1 MDMTRAAIDGSS
13 SNRIVS
19 RVIASAF
26 CFRFWQKSV
35 RLRGMR
41 YTLTIRDFGLICG
54 LAFACALV
62 SIAVAEETQRAR
74 ELITKIKPLL
84 QAHCLDCHSGAE
96 PDAGLTLD
104 HFDKPLDFLKGRKVW
119 MKAVQKMQIEEMP
132 PPDSSELSAEDRKM
146 LMEWITAT
154 INDVE
159 CGLTPNPGQV
169 TLRRLNATE
178 YQNTVRDL
186 LGTNYKPAASFP
198 GDDIGYGFDNIGDV
212 LTLPPLLMEKYFVA
226 AEQISRHV
234 IKAPPPGK
242 AFEAQYAGGQL
253 QVAGKG
259 GNDSGGRTLA
269 SESQA
274 TFREQIPWTG
284 GYQLTIKA
292 CGDQAGNE
300 PCQMGLSV
308 DGKQVAKFA
317 VKNDRA
323 SPRDFTI
330 ALRLRAGSREIGIA
344 FLNDFYVAAQGDRPA
359 QDRNLSIEHVSLTGS
374 KPSEEKLDPKTVGDV
389 QKLLMAKQEQH
400 GSDSMRVAKEF
411 LEPLMSR
418 AYRRPVEP
426 EVVDGLAQL
435 AVAVEEDG
443 GSLEE
448 GMQVALQAVL
458 ISPKFLFRVEPPQG
472 HSPAKGNAAGTRT
485 TGDGTRELDEFELA
499 TRLSYFLWSSMP
511 DTELF
516 RLAWEGKLRQG
527 DNLERQVRRMIQ
539 DKKSN
544 AFVENFAG
552 QWLTL
557 RRLKSFQPNATAFP
571 KWNDR
576 INELAQQETLTFF
589 AGVMRGDQSVLR
601 LIDADYTYLNE
612 ELARYYG
619 IAGVNGSEFRKV
631 SLKGTPRAGL
641 LTQASILAVTSNPTR
656 TSPVK
661 RGKWILDNL
670 LATPPP
676 PAPPGVPEL
685 KEKGELAGTLRQ
697 RLEQHRSDPAC
708 ASCHKLMD
716 PLGFALENFDAVGQ
730 YRTRDGGEPID
741 ASGELPGGK
750 VVQGAAELQAVLVA
764 QNREQFVDCLAEK
777 MLTYALGRGLE
788 YYDKCAVDK
797 IVERLQQSDLR
808 FTMLLIEI
816 VKSDPFQKKGHREHE

>member
-1 MDMTRAAIDGSS
+1 
-13 SNRIVS
+13 
-19 RVIASAF
+19 
-26 CFRFWQKSV
+26 
-35 RLRGMR
+35 MR
-41 YTLTIRDFGLICG
+41 YTLTIRGSGLISG
-54 LAFACALV
+54 LLISGLLIRGLLIRGLIVACALG
-62 SIAVAEETQRAR
+62 STAAAEETQRAR

-132 PPDSSELSAEDRKM
+132 PPDSSALSSEDRKL

-154 INDVE
+154 IDDVE
-159 CGLTPNPGQV
+159 CGLAPNPGQV
-169 TLRRLNATE
+169 TLRRLNASE
-178 YQNTVRDL
+178 YQNTIRDL

-253 QVAGKG
+253 QVGGKG
-259 GNDSGGRTLA
+259 GNDSGGHTLA

-284 GYQLTIKA
+284 GYQLTVKA

-300 PCQMGLSV
+300 PCQMGIRV
-308 DGKQVAKFA
+308 DGKQVAKIV
-317 VKNDRA
+317 VKNDRSA
-323 SPRDFTI
+323 PRDFTV
-330 ALRLRAGSREIGIA
+330 ALRLRAGSREIAVA
-344 FLNDFYVAAQGDRPA
+344 FLNDFYVAPQGDQPA
-359 QDRNLSIEHVSLTGS
+359 QDRNLSVEHVSLTGS
-374 KPSEEKLDPKTVGDV
+374 KPSEEKLDPKAVGEV
-389 QKLLMAKQEQH
+389 QKLLMSKQEQH
-400 GSDSMRVAKEF
+400 GSDSMRVAREF
-411 LEPLMSR
+411 LEPLVSR

-426 EVVDGLAQL
+426 AVVDGLAQL

-458 ISPKFLFRVEPPQG
+458 ISPKFLFRVEPPMG
-472 HSPAKGNAAGTRT
+472 TKPPNANAGSPAA
-485 TGDGTRELDEFELA
+485 GDGTRELDDFELA

-516 RLAWEGKLRQG
+516 RLAWEGKLRQS
-527 DNLERQVRRMIQ
+527 DNLQRQVRRMIQ

-557 RRLKSFQPNATAFP
+557 RRLKSFQPNAIAFP

-619 IAGVNGSEFRKV
+619 IAGVKGPEFRKV
-631 SLKGTPRAGL
+631 SLQGTPRAGL

-697 RLEQHRSDPAC
+697 RLEQHRADPAC

-730 YRTRDGGEPID
+730 YRTHDDGEPID

-750 VVQGAAELQAVLVA
+750 VVKGAAALQAVLVA
-764 QNREQFVDCLAEK
+764 HNRQQFVDCLAEK

-797 IVERLQQSDLR
+797 IVDGMQQGELR
-808 FTMLLIEI
+808 FSTLLIEI
-816 VKSDPFQKKGHREHE
+816 VESDPFQKKGHRELE

>member
-1 MDMTRAAIDGSS
+1 MEMWSTIFWRKYRQSIRLGVMRHLCL
-13 SNRIVS
+13 NIFYVL
-19 RVIASAF
+19 IAF
-26 CFRFWQKSV
+26 CASLSSV
-35 RLRGMR
+35 ASLSAAD
-41 YTLTIRDFGLICG
+41 T
-54 LAFACALV
+54 
-62 SIAVAEETQRAR
+62 EQRAR
-74 ELITKIKPLL
+74 ELSAKIRPLL
-84 QAHCLDCHSGAE
+84 ETHCLGCHSGAE

-104 HFDKPLDFLKGRKVW
+104 HFETPLDFLKGRKIW

-132 PPDSSELSAEDRKM
+132 PPDSNELTAADRKL
-146 LMEWITAT
+146 LMEWITGT

-159 CGLTPNPGQV
+159 CGLTPNPGHV

-178 YQNTVRDL
+178 YQNTIRDL
-186 LGTNYKPAASFP
+186 LGVNYTPAASFP

-212 LTLPPLLMEKYFVA
+212 LTLPPLLMEKYFLA

-242 AFEAQYAGGQL
+242 SFEALYSGRQL
-253 QVAGKG
+253 QVDGQSD
-259 GNDSGGRTLA
+259 NDSGGRTLA

-274 TFREQIPWTG
+274 VFLEQIPWPG
-284 GYQLTIKA
+284 NFKLTIKA
-292 CGDQAGNE
+292 CGDQAGDE
-300 PCQMGLSV
+300 PCQMGILV
-308 DGKQVAKFA
+308 DGKQVKKIA
-317 VKNDRA
+317 VRNDRDE
-323 SPRDFTI
+323 PRDFEI
-330 ALRLRAGSREIGIA
+330 SLRLRAGSREIAIA
-344 FLNDFYVAAQGDRPA
+344 FLNDFYVAAEGDRPA
-359 QDRNLSIEHVSLTGS
+359 QDRNLSVEHVSLSGS
-374 KPSEEKLDPKTVGDV
+374 KPSDEKLDPTQLSDI
-389 QKLLMAKQEQH
+389 QKLLVGNQAKYAP
-400 GSDSMRVAKEF
+400 DSKRIAIEF
-411 LEPLMSR
+411 LEPLVSR
-418 AYRRPVEP
+418 AYRRPVAAS
-426 EVVDGLAQL
+426 VVDELADLAL
-435 AVAVEEDG
+435 AVENDG

-448 GMQVALQAVL
+448 GIQVALQAVL
-458 ISPKFLFRVEPPQG
+458 ISPKFLFRVEPPSG
-472 HSPAKGNAAGTRT
+472 SSDRT
-485 TGDGTRELDEFELA
+485 NDGVRELDEFELA

-527 DNLERQVRRMIQ
+527 DNLEKQVKRMIL

-557 RRLKSFQPNATAFP
+557 RRLQNFQPNPTAFP

-576 INELAQQETLTFF
+576 IKKLAQQETLTFF

-601 LIDADYTYLNE
+601 LIDADYTYLNQ
-612 ELARYYG
+612 ELAEYYG
-619 IAGVNGSEFRKV
+619 IVGVKGPAFRKV
-631 SLKGTPRAGL
+631 SLTGTPRAGL

-661 RGKWILDNL
+661 RGKWILENL

-685 KEKGELAGTLRQ
+685 KEKGEVSGTLRQ
-697 RLEQHRSDPAC
+697 RLEQHRADPAC

-730 YRTRDGGEPID
+730 YRQIDDGVAID
-741 ASGELPGGK
+741 ASGELPEGK
-750 VVQGAAELQAVLVA
+750 VVTGAAELQAVLVA
-764 QNREQFVDCLAEK
+764 RHRREFVNCLSEK

-797 IVERLQQSDLR
+797 IVEQLESDDLR
-808 FTMLLIEI
+808 LTTLLIEI
-816 VKSDPFQKKGHREHE
+816 VKSKPFQKKGQRELE